1 MQMKLQ
7 FLELSTLQQHE
18 HIDVPAARK
27 LARQILAEG
36 IVRQPLL
43 VAQGSHV
50 ILDGHH
56 RFHALHAVLK
66 TRYAPCVIVD
76 YSDTA
81 QIDVAPWRTD
91 FPVSRADVLHAAE
104 TKKLLP
110 IKSSRHSAHFQI
122 DPCDVPLDELGQ
134 SYSAFDGRVYES
146 SNRNLPA
153 AWQGEQR

>member
-1 MQMKLQ
+1 MKLQ
-7 FLELSTLQQHE
+7 FLELSTLQPHE

-27 LARQILAEG
+27 LARQILAER

-104 TKKLLP
+104 TKQLLP

-134 SYSAFDGRVYES
+134 SYCAFNGPIYGSGDRI
-146 SNRNLPA
+146 LPA
-153 AWQGEQR
+153 VWQGEQR

>member
-7 FLELSTLQQHE
+7 FLELSTLQPHE
-18 HIDVPAARK
+18 HIDVPAAQK

-43 VAQGSHV
+43 VAEGSHV

-56 RFHALHAVLK
+56 RFHALQAVLK
-66 TRYAPCVIVD
+66 TRYAPCVMAD

-104 TKKLLP
+104 TKNLLP

-122 DPCDVPLDELGQ
+122 DPCDVRLDELGQ
-134 SYSAFDGRVYES
+134 SPSSFNGRAYGS
-146 SNRNLPA
+146 GDQNLPA
-153 AWQGEQR
+153 IWQGEQR